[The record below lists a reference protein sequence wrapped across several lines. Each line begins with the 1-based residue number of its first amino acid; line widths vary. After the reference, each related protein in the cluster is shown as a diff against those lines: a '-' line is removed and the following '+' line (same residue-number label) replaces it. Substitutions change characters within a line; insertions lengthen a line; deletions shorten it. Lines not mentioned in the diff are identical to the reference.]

1 MTQQAAHHAGAAALQ
16 PWQQRANGA
25 DATNAWTPEMT
36 SALEF
41 LELIYSGEFLPKLT
55 LHVDQHLRAADD
67 PYIVLYSST
76 RMPSTASIPSTEDTW
91 FV

>member
-55 LHVDQHLRAADD
+55 LHVDHLRAADD

-76 RMPSTASIPSTEDTW
+76 RMPSTTSIPSTEDTW